1 MFIREIKSHINYFVN
16 LHDFSVGCGVLQK
29 RIFKHKVCTVK
40 C

>member
-1 MFIREIKSHINYFVN
+1 MFIREIKSHNHFVN
-16 LHDFSVGCGVLQK
+16 LHYFSVGYGVLQK

>member
-1 MFIREIKSHINYFVN
+1 MFIREIKGHNYFVN
-16 LHDFSVGCGVLQK
+16 LHDFSVGYGVLQK